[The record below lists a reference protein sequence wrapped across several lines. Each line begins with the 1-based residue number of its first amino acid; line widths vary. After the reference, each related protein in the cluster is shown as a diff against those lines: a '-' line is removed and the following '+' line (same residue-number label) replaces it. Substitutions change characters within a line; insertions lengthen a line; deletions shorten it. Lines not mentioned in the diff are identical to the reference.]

1 MNAAMQ
7 TLYWRVANEKNTE
20 LDAVSVL
27 MPQEEAGNSQ
37 VALEYPVDVSFKPS
51 KQHSNPIDLR
61 WSEEDV
67 ELFLALLNKVMA
79 FDQRNIELDIEDKT
93 VQGIIHLV
101 ATARFQTPYPAD
113 EIEGDDFMTYR
124 RELDVGDLVAL
135 NTHYGFVSAVIVDMD
150 SIDATCILLDEVVD
164 DDNDVILPGY
174 QLLMINRS
182 AVLPAE
188 FGDEVDPDV
197 VH

>member
-27 MPQEEAGNSQ
+27 MPQDESEGPR
-37 VALEYPVDVSFKPS
+37 VALEYPVDVSFRPS
-51 KQHSNPIDLR
+51 QQHSSPIDLR
-61 WSEEDV
+61 WSDEDV
-67 ELFLALLNKVMA
+67 SLFLALLNKVMD
-79 FDQRNIELDIEDKT
+79 FDQSNIELDIEDKT

-101 ATARFQTPYPAD
+101 ATARFQTPWPAD
-113 EIEGDDFMTYR
+113 ELEGEDFLTYR

-135 NTHYGFVSAVIVDMD
+135 NTRYGFVSAVIVDLD

-164 DDNDVILPGY
+164 DDDQILMPGY
-174 QLLMINRS
+174 QLLVVNRA

-188 FGDEVDPDV
+188 FGEDVDPEV

>member
-27 MPQEEAGNSQ
+27 MPQEDSGSSQ

-67 ELFLALLNKVMA
+67 ELFLALLNKVMD
-79 FDQRNIELDIEDKT
+79 FDQRNIELDIEDRT
-93 VQGIIHLV
+93 IQGIIHLV

-113 EIEGDDFMTYR
+113 EIEGEDFITYR

-135 NTHYGFVSAVIVDMD
+135 NTHYGFVSAVIVDLD

-164 DDNDVILPGY
+164 ENDEVLLPGY
-174 QLLMINRS
+174 QLLMMNRS

-188 FGDEVDPDV
+188 FGDEVEPEV
-197 VH
+197 LH